1 MQTPTIAASAQPR
14 LARGVRLQ
22 TDSKTGNSV
31 LLFPEGVLELNE
43 TAQEIVTRCDGRTVA
58 EIVQALAEEIR
69 CRSSNAWRRCAG
81 NPCGLATTQIDR
93 TRMIAPRPYALL
105 AEITYRCPL
114 HCPYCS
120 NPTQARN
127 DQELTTSEWT
137 RVIREAAALGV
148 LQIGF
153 SGGEPLARRDLQDL
167 VRAAREAN
175 LYTNLITSGI
185 GLDDDRVRAL
195 RDAGLDSIQLS
206 FQSDNTDLA
215 DEIAGARA
223 HQRKLDAA
231 AKIRAAGIPLSLNF
245 VIHRRNIDRLA
256 EMIALAESLQAE
268 RVELANVQ
276 FYGWAFFN
284 RAALLPTREQVV
296 RAREI
301 ATAAKARLTGK
312 IDIFYVLPDY
322 YENRPKPCLNG
333 WGQRYLTVNPIGDV
347 LPCPTAS
354 SAIPDLRFEN
364 VRARELDWIWRE
376 SESFNRFRGTEWMP
390 EPCQS
395 CPQREIDFGGCRCQ
409 AALLTGN
416 AANTDPVCDLSPN
429 RATVDAVLREVDSL
443 GYNTPAWTYRANP
456 KEVQRVQYFSRG

>member
-1 MQTPTIAASAQPR
+1 
-14 LARGVRLQ
+14 
-22 TDSKTGNSV
+22 
-31 LLFPEGVLELNE
+31 
-43 TAQEIVTRCDGRTVA
+43 
-58 EIVQALAEEIR
+58 
-69 CRSSNAWRRCAG
+69 
-81 NPCGLATTQIDR
+81 
-93 TRMIAPRPYALL
+93 MIAPRPYALL

-127 DQELTTSEWT
+127 DQELTTNEWT

-148 LQIGF
+148 LQVGF

-167 VRAAREAN
+167 VRAARKAN

-195 RDAGLDSIQLS
+195 RDAGLDSVQLS

-245 VIHRRNIDRLA
+245 VVHRRNIDRLA

-276 FYGWAFFN
+276 FYGWAFLN

-429 RATVDAVLREVDSL
+429 RAAVDAVLREVDSL
-443 GYNTPAWTYRANP
+443 GYSAPDWTYRTNP
-456 KEVQRVQYFSRG
+456 TALPVAATAVAARR

>member
-1 MQTPTIAASAQPR
+1 
-14 LARGVRLQ
+14 
-22 TDSKTGNSV
+22 
-31 LLFPEGVLELNE
+31 
-43 TAQEIVTRCDGRTVA
+43 
-58 EIVQALAEEIR
+58 
-69 CRSSNAWRRCAG
+69 
-81 NPCGLATTQIDR
+81 
-93 TRMIAPRPYALL
+93 MITPRPYALL

-120 NPTQARN
+120 NPTRARN
-127 DQELTTSEWT
+127 AGELATDEWT

-153 SGGEPLARRDLQDL
+153 SGGEPLARRDLPEL
-167 VRAAREAN
+167 VRAARDAN

-185 GLDDDRVRAL
+185 GLDDGRVRVL
-195 RDAGLDSIQLS
+195 RDAGLDSVQLS
-206 FQSDNTDLA
+206 FQSDDTDLA

-223 HQRKLDAA
+223 HQRKQDAA

-245 VIHRRNIDRLA
+245 VIHRRNIDRLPQ
-256 EMIALAESLQAE
+256 MIDLAELLHAE

-276 FYGWAFFN
+276 FYGWAFLN

-296 RAREI
+296 LAREI
-301 ATAAKARLTGK
+301 ATEAKARLAGA

-322 YENRPKPCLNG
+322 YETRPKPCLNG
-333 WGQRYLTVNPIGDV
+333 WGQRYLTVNPVGDV

-364 VRARELDWIWRE
+364 VRARALDWIWHE

-416 AANTDPVCDLSPN
+416 AANTDPVCTLSPN
-429 RATVDAVLREVDSL
+429 RVIVDSIL
-443 GYNTPAWTYRANP
+443 RDANSSSGQTLDWTYRVNP
-456 KEVQRVQYFSRG
+456 GTRPVIFGPFESRAKV

>member
-1 MQTPTIAASAQPR
+1 
-14 LARGVRLQ
+14 
-22 TDSKTGNSV
+22 
-31 LLFPEGVLELNE
+31 
-43 TAQEIVTRCDGRTVA
+43 
-58 EIVQALAEEIR
+58 
-69 CRSSNAWRRCAG
+69 
-81 NPCGLATTQIDR
+81 
-93 TRMIAPRPYALL
+93 MIAPRPYALL

-120 NPTQARN
+120 NPTRVR
-127 DQELTTSEWT
+127 DDGELTTDEWT
-137 RVIREAAALGV
+137 RVIRDAAALGV

-153 SGGEPLARRDLQDL
+153 SGGEPLARRDLPEL

-185 GLDDDRVRAL
+185 GLDDDRVGAL

-206 FQSDNTDLA
+206 FQSDSTDLA
-215 DEIAGARA
+215 DEIAGTRA

-231 AKIRAAGIPLSLNF
+231 AKVRAAGIPLSLNF

-256 EMIALAESLQAE
+256 EMIGLTERLKAE

-276 FYGWAFFN
+276 FYGWAFLN

-301 ATAAKARLTGK
+301 ATAAKARLAGK
-312 IDIFYVLPDY
+312 IAIFYVLPDY
-322 YENRPKPCLNG
+322 YETRPKPCLNG
-333 WGQRYLTVNPIGDV
+333 WGQRYLTVNPIGEV

-364 VRARELDWIWRE
+364 VRARALDWIWRE

-395 CPQREIDFGGCRCQ
+395 CPQKEIDFGGCRCQ

-416 AANTDPVCDLSPN
+416 AANTDPVCELSPN
-429 RATVDAVLREVDSL
+429 RASVDALLCKLDSL
-443 GYNTPAWTYRANP
+443 GYHAPDWNYRINP
-456 KEVQRVQYFSRG
+456 KTVPMLGHLR

>member
-1 MQTPTIAASAQPR
+1 MS
-14 LARGVRLQ
+14 
-22 TDSKTGNSV
+22 
-31 LLFPEGVLELNE
+31 
-43 TAQEIVTRCDGRTVA
+43 
-58 EIVQALAEEIR
+58 
-69 CRSSNAWRRCAG
+69 
-81 NPCGLATTQIDR
+81 
-93 TRMIAPRPYALL
+93 APRPYALL

-120 NPTQARN
+120 NPVAASLREAPRRRPQGAGYSKAIDLSGR
-127 DQELTTSEWT
+127 ELTTDEWK

-153 SGGEPLARRDLQDL
+153 SGGEPLARRDLAEL

-185 GLDDDRVRAL
+185 GLDDDRVGAL
-195 RDAGLDSIQLS
+195 HDAGLDSVQLS
-206 FQSDNTDLA
+206 FQSDETGLA

-223 HQRKLDAA
+223 HQRKLNVA
-231 AKIRAAGIPLSLNF
+231 AKIRAEGIPLSLNF
-245 VIHRRNIDRLA
+245 VIHRRNIDRLPQLI
-256 EMIALAESLQAE
+256 ELAETLGAE

-276 FYGWAFFN
+276 FYGWVFLN

-301 ATAAKARLTGK
+301 ATAAKARLAGR

-322 YENRPKPCLNG
+322 YETWPKPCLNG

-354 SAIPDLRFEN
+354 SAIPDLSFEN
-364 VRARELDWIWRE
+364 VRGRALDWIWRQ

-390 EPCQS
+390 EPCRS

-416 AANTDPVCDLSPN
+416 AATTDPVCTLSPN
-429 RATVDAVLREVDSL
+429 RSVVDEVLRDLNSSSDH
-443 GYNTPAWTYRANP
+443 PPDWTYRINP
-456 KEVQRVQYFSRG
+456 NGIQ

>member
-1 MQTPTIAASAQPR
+1 MT
-14 LARGVRLQ
+14 
-22 TDSKTGNSV
+22 
-31 LLFPEGVLELNE
+31 
-43 TAQEIVTRCDGRTVA
+43 
-58 EIVQALAEEIR
+58 
-69 CRSSNAWRRCAG
+69 
-81 NPCGLATTQIDR
+81 
-93 TRMIAPRPYALL
+93 APRPYALL

-127 DQELTTSEWT
+127 DQELTTNEWT

-153 SGGEPLARRDLQDL
+153 SGGEPLVRRDLPDL

-195 RDAGLDSIQLS
+195 RDAELDSVQLS

-223 HQRKLDAA
+223 HQHKLDAA

-245 VIHRRNIDRLA
+245 VIHRRNIDRLLQ
-256 EMIALAESLQAE
+256 MIDLAESLQAE

-276 FYGWAFFN
+276 FYGWAFLN

-301 ATAAKARLTGK
+301 ATAAKVRLAGK

-322 YENRPKPCLNG
+322 YENRPKPCLSG
-333 WGQRYLTVNPIGDV
+333 WGQRYLTVNPIGEV

-416 AANTDPVCDLSPN
+416 AANTDPVCTLSPK
-429 RATVDAVLREVDSL
+429 RAGVDALLRNLNSSGGETRD
-443 GYNTPAWTYRANP
+443 WTYRVNP
-456 KEVQRVQYFSRG
+456 GHTACYLWRF

>member
-1 MQTPTIAASAQPR
+1 
-14 LARGVRLQ
+14 
-22 TDSKTGNSV
+22 
-31 LLFPEGVLELNE
+31 
-43 TAQEIVTRCDGRTVA
+43 
-58 EIVQALAEEIR
+58 
-69 CRSSNAWRRCAG
+69 
-81 NPCGLATTQIDR
+81 
-93 TRMIAPRPYALL
+93 MIAPRPYALL

-120 NPTQARN
+120 NPTQMQN
-127 DQELTTSEWT
+127 DQELTTNEWT

-153 SGGEPLARRDLQDL
+153 SGGEPLARRDLPDL

-195 RDAGLDSIQLS
+195 RDAGLDSVQLS

-231 AKIRAAGIPLSLNF
+231 ARIRAAGIPLSLNF

-256 EMIALAESLQAE
+256 EMFALAESLQAE

-276 FYGWAFFN
+276 FYGWAFLN

-312 IDIFYVLPDY
+312 MDIFYVLPDY

-333 WGQRYLTVNPIGDV
+333 WGQRYLTVNPTGDV

-364 VRARELDWIWRE
+364 VRARDLDWIWRE

-409 AALLTGN
+409 AALLTGD
-416 AANTDPVCDLSPN
+416 AANTDPVCELSSN
-429 RATVDAVLREVDSL
+429 RASVDAVLRELDSL
-443 GYNTPAWTYRANP
+443 AYHVPDWIYRINP
-456 KEVQRVQYFSRG
+456 KVLPVARPAIERDGLGVR

>member
-1 MQTPTIAASAQPR
+1 M
-14 LARGVRLQ
+14 
-22 TDSKTGNSV
+22 
-31 LLFPEGVLELNE
+31 
-43 TAQEIVTRCDGRTVA
+43 TV
-58 EIVQALAEEIR
+58 
-69 CRSSNAWRRCAG
+69 
-81 NPCGLATTQIDR
+81 
-93 TRMIAPRPYALL
+93 PRPYALL

-120 NPTQARN
+120 NPTHYCEATASVADPGLGRRSARPTKVGAVASADLN
-127 DQELTTSEWT
+127 AELTTNEWK

-148 LQIGF
+148 LQIGL
-153 SGGEPLARRDLQDL
+153 SGGEPLARRDLAEL
-167 VRAAREAN
+167 IRAAREAK
-175 LYTNLITSGI
+175 LYTNLITSGM

-206 FQSDNTDLA
+206 FQSDKSSLA

-223 HQRKLDAA
+223 HERKLDVA

-245 VIHRRNIDRLA
+245 VIHRRSIDRLA
-256 EMIALAESLQAE
+256 QMIALAEALGAK

-276 FYGWAFFN
+276 FYGWAFRN
-284 RAALLPTREQVV
+284 RAALLPTREQVN
-296 RAREI
+296 RARDI

-322 YENRPKPCLNG
+322 YEMRPKPCLNG
-333 WGQRYLTVNPIGDV
+333 WGHRYLTVNPIGDV

-364 VRARELDWIWRE
+364 VRTHNLDWIWRE

-390 EPCQS
+390 EPCRS
-395 CPQREIDFGGCRCQ
+395 CPQKEIDFGGCRCQ

-416 AANTDPVCDLSPN
+416 AANTDPVCELSPN
-429 RATVDAVLREVDSL
+429 RAVTDAVLCDANSSSDDWPE
-443 GYNTPAWTYRANP
+443 WTYRTNP
-456 KEVQRVQYFSRG
+456 SPLPV

>member
-1 MQTPTIAASAQPR
+1 M
-14 LARGVRLQ
+14 
-22 TDSKTGNSV
+22 
-31 LLFPEGVLELNE
+31 
-43 TAQEIVTRCDGRTVA
+43 TV
-58 EIVQALAEEIR
+58 
-69 CRSSNAWRRCAG
+69 
-81 NPCGLATTQIDR
+81 
-93 TRMIAPRPYALL
+93 PRPYALL

-120 NPTQARN
+120 NPVAASLCEAPRRPQGGGYSN
-127 DQELTTSEWT
+127 GELTTEEWK
-137 RVIREAAALGV
+137 RVMREAVALGV

-153 SGGEPLARRDLQDL
+153 SGGEPLARRDLGEL
-167 VRAAREAN
+167 IRAAREAK

-206 FQSDNTDLA
+206 FQSDESSLA

-223 HQRKLDAA
+223 HERKLDVA
-231 AKIRAAGIPLSLNF
+231 AKIRAARIPLSLNF
-245 VIHRRNIDRLA
+245 VIHRRNIDRLPQIIDLT
-256 EMIALAESLQAE
+256 EALGAE

-276 FYGWAFFN
+276 FYGWAFRN
-284 RAALLPTREQVV
+284 RAALLPTRKQVD
-296 RAREI
+296 RARDI
-301 ATAAKARLTGK
+301 ATAAKARLAGK

-322 YENRPKPCLNG
+322 YDTRPKPCLNG
-333 WGQRYLTVNPIGDV
+333 WGQRYLTVNPTGDV

-364 VRARELDWIWRE
+364 VRSHALDWIWRD

-390 EPCQS
+390 EPCRS

-416 AANTDPVCDLSPN
+416 AANTDPVCEFSPN
-429 RATVDAVLREVDSL
+429 RATVDAVLHEINSSNGRVHD
-443 GYNTPAWTYRANP
+443 WTYRVNP
-456 KEVQRVQYFSRG
+456 THVPVPE